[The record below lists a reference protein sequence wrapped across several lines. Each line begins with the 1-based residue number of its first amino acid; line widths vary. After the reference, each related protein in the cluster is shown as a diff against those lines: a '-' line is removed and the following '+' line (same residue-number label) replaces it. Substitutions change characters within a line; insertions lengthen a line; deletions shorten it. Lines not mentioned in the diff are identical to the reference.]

1 MESFDFVKKLIEE
14 KRYLDYKKD
23 YDGGANVI
31 IASPERLNKK
41 DKSNPTLK
49 DIILANHPNDRIIET
64 KFASSVIW
72 LIKTLSPYVDYDYLS
87 KYEYYSQIADCVE
100 SFSGNNEKQLL
111 LDILKELKNGNW
123 EKSISTNNI
132 IDSDLNA
139 WYKFGVEHNNP
150 FFIKFMTLWFAFNC
164 MYKKYKGTHEY
175 KDEKGKIQ
183 TRDDVEYEKI
193 NEWCEDKKN
202 EEKLKLVHNR
212 IFNSPFIEI
221 FKEGPVIDMKKGHE
235 TYPNK
240 NNYENLM
247 SSNGNLQMKG
257 LFQTMY
263 QVRCNLF
270 HGNKSPDNNRD
281 LELVRCSGEILEICL
296 NAFM

>member
-123 EKSISTNNI
+123 EKSISRMQY
-132 IDSDLNA
+132 SF
-139 WYKFGVEHNNP
+139 KHNNP
-150 FFIKFMTLWFAFNC
+150 RQCYEYRGMGILSLW
-164 MYKKYKGTHEY
+164 KP
-175 KDEKGKIQ
+175 
-183 TRDDVEYEKI
+183 
-193 NEWCEDKKN
+193 DKH
-202 EEKLKLVHNR
+202 HNSGWSEMHR
-212 IFNSPFIEI
+212 SRNIFQLYRT
-221 FKEGPVIDMKKGHE
+221 G
-235 TYPNK
+235 
-240 NNYENLM
+240 
-247 SSNGNLQMKG
+247 
-257 LFQTMY
+257 
-263 QVRCNLF
+263 
-270 HGNKSPDNNRD
+270 
-281 LELVRCSGEILEICL
+281 
-296 NAFM
+296 